1 MYLSELKLI
10 KTAGV
15 LSANAGFIHRI
26 GKAKL
31 SYLSAYSPLSSLLH
45 KTSWDIINLVSTK

>member
-31 SYLSAYSPLSSLLH
+31 PYLSAYSSLSSLLH